1 MDLERGQLS
10 VLKYFTCTLGLVFLT
25 VGSNVGVRAATI
37 TVLVYALQRTL
48 ALQICIPSC
57 AEASHYGSFEHA
69 KSIMDHPNTRYCIN
83 VC

>member
-1 MDLERGQLS
+1 M
-10 VLKYFTCTLGLVFLT
+10 
-25 VGSNVGVRAATI
+25 GVRAATI